1 MEGEQHLEGEAAHPE
16 ADGAARGLALLL
28 LELDEAQ
35 PAGEDERLQL
45 VEQPIKEGE
54 HLFSHGRDLMHHA
67 APATPRHREEPVA
80 EEAKRLAHLGLAL
93 GEGLGAPPPLGE
105 PVAEQ

>member
-1 MEGEQHLEGEAAHPE
+1 MHARQGAAACAESEAAHPE

-45 VEQPIKEGE
+45 VEHAREERE

-67 APATPRHREEPVA
+67 APAAPRHREEPVA
-80 EEAKRLAHLGLAL
+80 EEAK
-93 GEGLGAPPPLGE
+93 
-105 PVAEQ
+105 